1 MSGLVV
7 DENLKA
13 QVKNFEN
20 TIKNEVESGN
30 AECAMNQTSLR
41 HFFVPAIED
50 GGSNLYT
57 RELTVPKGMS
67 FTGMLH
73 RHQHMVFLMKGEL
86 LIVSEQGKK
95 HIKAPYTWVAPSG
108 AKRAFYALE
117 DSILTNVHLTSHIG
131 ENQLEQIEEEV
142 TAPTYSDMGL
152 PEPDLKTLLEK

>member
-1 MSGLVV
+1 VSGLVV

-30 AECAMNQTSLR
+30 AECAMDQTSLR

-57 RELTVPKGMS
+57 RELTIPKGMS

-86 LIVSEQGKK
+86 LVVSEQGKK
-95 HIKAPYTWVAPSG
+95 THKSTLYMGCPFWSKTSFLCTKRFNFNQCSFDKSYRRKPIRTNRRGSYSTHIQRYGIT
-108 AKRAFYALE
+108 
-117 DSILTNVHLTSHIG
+117 
-131 ENQLEQIEEEV
+131 
-142 TAPTYSDMGL
+142 
-152 PEPDLKTLLEK
+152 